1 MGRNLWKSEPSSRGV
16 PTARQ
21 LGSQL
26 TRVTTKFGPTETNH
40 YQEMSEAVRRVVAA
54 RISNPDTIDDV
65 VQETLARVMEAKK
78 PLGGQARLGYAI
90 IIARNLVADLAR
102 HDDRLRRN
110 RHRVIDLRGPERPE
124 EAVLRAEERRALEIA
139 LKQIPDSDR
148 QAVIAH
154 EVLDVGTARLARE
167 TGSTP
172 GGVATK
178 LARTRA
184 KLRVEY
190 LLALRG
196 LDPPTARCRPVL
208 ISLSTGDARRQATL
222 NSGRHLL
229 ECPMCASLSPALLER
244 RRALA
249 ALLPFA
255 ALSRFSA
262 FKGWLGT
269 TAGKAIGATAVV
281 GTGAAVVVLN
291 LGDPQ
296 TKPEPPSP
304 IVTVSGEEPVVPGT
318 SGGLDQYA
326 GERVRGKEVA
336 VRRVVEDEG
345 FWVGT
350 GADTAMWVRLKTGG
364 ESAIDIDRGDTIAFV
379 GVLRRNPSGFVGEQ
393 GLGSADSEQ
402 LRRQRHHIVVPAG
415 DVRVV
420 QS

>member
-1 MGRNLWKSEPSSRGV
+1 MPA
-16 PTARQ
+16 ARK

-26 TRVTTKFGPTETNH
+26 TRVSTEFGPTETGH
-40 YQEMSEAVRRVVAA
+40 YEEMSEAVRRVVAA
-54 RISNPDTIDDV
+54 RLPDPDSIDDV

-78 PLGGQARLGYAI
+78 PLEGQARLGYAI
-90 IIARNLVADLAR
+90 VIARNLVADLAR

-154 EVLDVGTARLARE
+154 EVLDVGTAHLARQ

-178 LARTRA
+178 LARTRG

-222 NSGRHLL
+222 KSGRHLL
-229 ECPMCASLSPALLER
+229 ECPTCASLSPALLER

-269 TAGKAIGATAVV
+269 TAGKAVGATAVV

-291 LGDPQ
+291 LGEPR
-296 TKPEPPSP
+296 TSPEPPPPP

-318 SGGLDQYA
+318 AGGLDQYA
-326 GERVRGKEVA
+326 GERVRAEKVA